1 MFPDDENPYIR
12 AMKYTYTA
20 SALPNTRIDVA
31 DILRGIAIAG
41 IVLLHFIEHLN
52 FYAFPEPTRL
62 DQAVWDSAFFIF
74 GGKMY
79 AIFALLFGLSFFIQN
94 DNQAKKGVD
103 FRPRFLWR
111 MLLLL
116 IWGLF
121 DLCFYNGDIL
131 SVYAVCALFV
141 VPFIRS
147 RNSVLIAIAA
157 VMFIQP
163 VELVCIIRGLANPD
177 AAPLG
182 FSGSGAHY
190 AAMYEACAEGS
201 FLQVAEAGI
210 VHGFI
215 SNFQWAIANGRLTQT
230 VCLFTI
236 GILLGRRRL
245 FYDEGDN
252 LRIWKRILL
261 GSLVMF
267 CLVNPWNGGWAK
279 NVGNE
284 GIANALSA
292 MQTMWRN
299 FSMMW
304 IIVSGVCLLYYRTRA
319 RKVLAVLAP
328 YGKMSLTNYLG
339 QSMIG
344 SLLFYNW
351 GFGLYAV
358 SGHTMS
364 ICIGLAVVI
373 LQIGFSHL
381 WLRHH
386 KRGPF
391 ETVWNRLTWIGG
403 KR

>member
-163 VELVCIIRGLANPD
+163 VEQVCIIRGLANPD

-252 LRIWKRILL
+252 LRIWKHILL

-304 IIVSGVCLLYYRTRA
+304 IIVSGVCLLYYRARA

-373 LQIGFSHL
+373 LQIGFSQL

>member
-1 MFPDDENPYIR
+1 MNH
-12 AMKYTYTA
+12 TYTA
-20 SALPNTRIDVA
+20 SSLPNTRIEVA
-31 DILRGIAIAG
+31 DILRGVAIAG
-41 IVLLHFIEHLN
+41 IVMLHFIEHLN
-52 FYAFPEPTRL
+52 FYVFPELTKL
-62 DQAVWDSAFFIF
+62 DNAVWDTAFFLL

-116 IWGLF
+116 GWGVL
-121 DLCFYNGDIL
+121 DLCFFNGDIL

-147 RNSVLIAIAA
+147 GNKLLAALAVLLA
-157 VMFIQP
+157 IQP
-163 VELVCIIRGLANPD
+163 VEIVNIIRGLVNPD
-177 AAPLG
+177 AAPMTI
-182 FSGSGAHY
+182 GSGRRSLILNEVLA
-190 AAMYEACAEGS
+190 GGT
-201 FLQVAEAGI
+201 FLETLKANVSQ
-210 VHGFI
+210 GFPF
-215 SNFQWAIANGRLTQT
+215 NFEWALENGRLTQT
-230 VCLFTI
+230 VCLFII

-267 CLVNPWNGGWAK
+267 CLVNPWNGGWARDI
-279 NVGNE
+279 GNE
-284 GIANALSA
+284 CIAKSLRV

-299 FSMMW
+299 FSMMF
-304 IIVSGVCLLYYRTRA
+304 IIVSGICLLYYRTRA
-319 RKVLAVLAP
+319 RKALQVLAP
-328 YGKMSLTNYLG
+328 YGRMSLTNYLG

-364 ICIGLAVVI
+364 LAMGLGLVI
-373 LQIGFSHL
+373 LQVCFSHL

-391 ETVWNRLTWIGG
+391 ETVWNKLTWIGG
-403 KR
+403 KH